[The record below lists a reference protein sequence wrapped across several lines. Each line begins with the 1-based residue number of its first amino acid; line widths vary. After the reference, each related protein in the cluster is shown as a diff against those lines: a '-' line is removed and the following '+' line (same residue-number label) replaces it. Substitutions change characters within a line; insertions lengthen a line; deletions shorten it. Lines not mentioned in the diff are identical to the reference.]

1 MKKFFLALLLLTMT
15 LTLSWSGVFA
25 QAESFFISNYQ
36 SNAMEYK
43 SISEAQ
49 AASDLAAH
57 FGFNISPLDIM
68 AQIPLTDDPNTGY
81 VGDYTKAPSM
91 PPDTYGVYQ
100 NPLAEALVRLDIP
113 ALGYE
118 GISTEDLKNFLRS
131 GYPVICWVVD
141 HTAAGKG
148 VEYTPESGNT
158 TVVAKNMN
166 TVTVTGFD
174 QSGFTIWDNGKT
186 YTRTEKD
193 LDSSWKVL
201 GYRALI
207 IEGTVNASD
216 AMQWWNR
223 SDGDQ
228 WKADQ
233 IADNSISPT
242 DRPAESGVISLQ
254 NLPRD
259 TDMNAFLGMATAAQD
274 PSQTDSEIQPVF
286 GQFPNPEDYKG
297 WFWYPEEEQINQ
309 GASGISYM
317 GQFGDLSSV
326 WSADMDLPSAA
337 WIDRFTGYAQTYN
350 LDCET
355 RSAVD
360 LASFFGFKINAQE
373 FLTTLLRSDDPNEG
387 FVGNYLD
394 KRGQIPPNSYGVY
407 QEPIAAQLR
416 NYGFPAVGYKNMSW
430 DQIRYEIANGRP
442 VMVWV
447 VGATEIGTGLLYTPA
462 NGKTTYVVP
471 FQHTVVVI
479 GYDASSV
486 TIQDGGTRYQRDL
499 NTFLA
504 SWAVLE
510 NRGIIAAY

>member
-1 MKKFFLALLLLTMT
+1 MKKNSFVSLVIILIFFLSST
-15 LTLSWSGVFA
+15 GVFA
-25 QAESFFISNYQ
+25 QAESFFISNYK
-36 SNAMEYK
+36 SNVMEYK

-57 FGFNISPLDIM
+57 FGFTFSPLEIM
-68 AQIPLTDDPNTGY
+68 AQISLSDDPNTGY
-81 VGDYTKAPSM
+81 VGDYTQAPSM
-91 PPDTYGVYQ
+91 PPETYGVYQ

-118 GISTEDLKNFLRS
+118 GISTEDLKNFIRS

-148 VEYTPESGNT
+148 IEYTPESGNT
-158 TVVAKNMN
+158 TVVVKNMN

-174 QSGFTIWDNGKT
+174 QNGFTIWDNGKT

-207 IEGTVNASD
+207 IEGAVKASD
-216 AMQWWNR
+216 ALQWWSR

-233 IADNSISPT
+233 ITGNTDKSMDQPAD
-242 DRPAESGVISLQ
+242 SGAISLQ

-259 TDMNAFLGMATAAQD
+259 TDMNAFLGMATAAKD
-274 PSQTDSEIQPVF
+274 PSQTVPEIQPVF
-286 GQFPNPEDYKG
+286 SQLPNPEDYKG
-297 WFWYPEEEQINQ
+297 WFWYPEDEQVNQ

-326 WSADMDLPSAA
+326 WSAGMELPAVA
-337 WIDRFTGYAQTYN
+337 WIDGFTGYAQTYN

-360 LASFFGFKINAQE
+360 LASFFGFKIDAQE
-373 FLTTLLRSDDPNEG
+373 FLTTLPRSDDPNEG
-387 FVGNYLD
+387 FVGNYWD

-447 VGATEIGTGLLYTPA
+447 VGATETGTALPYTPA

-486 TIQDGGTRYQRDL
+486 TVQDGGIRYQRDL

-504 SWAVLE
+504 SWAVLD